1 MPYKSGMTDGEK
13 AWQPDW
19 PTCTF
24 DGCIG
29 IRVKG
34 EEWCL
39 AHVDTEVRETVL
51 AALKPGAALDLRGT
65 PFDRELLD
73 RLLNA
78 LRSEDGVPR
87 LGNATFALAKFSEDA
102 SFRRAE
108 FVESAMF
115 SWAEFSGSASFDEV
129 KIRGGAWF
137 EHAVM
142 TSLGNFRAAQF
153 SGDVGFNGAR
163 IKTSSFNGALF
174 SGPAEF
180 IDVQLDASASFE
192 AAQFDGKTLFEGAQF
207 GGELGLE
214 ADFSK
219 AQFNHFTS
227 FVGAQFNGSAKF
239 DGARFKHAGSIG
251 PLLATSRLVL
261 DQATFE
267 QAIVIEV
274 ASPVLSCINT
284 RFIESATLRV
294 RYAEVIL
301 DSAVFGKPSTI
312 TFSEDTFKR
321 MPRPRAD
328 SDDTRATR
336 TLSDD
341 DFEDFVE
348 SGGVQRLVQSYFA
361 ETVLEALLDAFTKA
375 SSGSQATEADV
386 SGANVPEVREVEA
399 FDDRLVASAANGRSA
414 RPRLLSLNAVD
425 VGTLTLTELDLSA
438 CRFWGAHNLDQLHI
452 EGAQPFSTTPTGW
465 FFGRVG
471 GQGIPVWR
479 WTRRQTLAEEH
490 HWRAHRPLP
499 TSPQGRPHPQ
509 RAGWYPSAM
518 HPPVWLADQ
527 TGQRAQRLEP
537 SRIAVLYRSL
547 RTAQEDRKNEPG
559 AADFYYGEMEM
570 RRLASATPWG
580 ERVILA
586 LYWLISGYSLR
597 GLRALVSLAVVVVG
611 LATLFDLFGF
621 PQHPSP
627 PTFWESLLYTAQS
640 TLSISDQTQLTPW
653 GKLLHIAVRLA
664 GLLLLGLAL
673 LSVRNRVK
681 R

>member
-1 MPYKSGMTDGEK
+1 MADEER

-19 PTCTF
+19 PTCTL

-29 IRVKG
+29 ICVKG
-34 EEWCL
+34 EESCL
-39 AHVDTEVRETVL
+39 AHVDPQACGAVL
-51 AALKPGAALDLRGT
+51 AALKPGAAVDVRGT
-65 PFDRELLD
+65 PFDRQLLD

-78 LRSEDGVPR
+78 LRSEDGNLK
-87 LGNATFALAKFSEDA
+87 LGNAMFALAKFSEDV

-115 SWAEFSGSASFDEV
+115 SWAEFNGSASFDEV
-129 KIRGGAWF
+129 KIRGGAFF
-137 EHAVM
+137 EYAVM

-153 SGDVGFNGAR
+153 DQGAEFNRAR
-163 IKTSSFNGALF
+163 IKTGFFDGALF
-174 SGPAEF
+174 GGPAEF
-180 IDVQLDASASFE
+180 IDVQLDATASFK
-192 AAQFDGKTLFEGAQF
+192 ATQFDGRTSFEGAKF

-214 ADFSK
+214 ADFSA
-219 AQFNHFTS
+219 AQFNELTS

-239 DGARFKHAGSIG
+239 EGARFNHAGTIG
-251 PLLATSRLVL
+251 PLLATSSLVL
-261 DQATFE
+261 NQATFE

-284 RFIESATLRV
+284 RLIESATLRV
-294 RYAEVIL
+294 RYAEIVL

-312 TFSEDTFKR
+312 AFSEDTFKR
-321 MPRPRAD
+321 MPRPQSD
-328 SDDTRATR
+328 SDVPMATR

-341 DFEDFVE
+341 EVE
-348 SGGVQRLVQSYFA
+348 QLVQSGGLQAMMQRHIA
-361 ETVLEALLDAFTKA
+361 EMFLEVFLDVIKEAISEDQSA
-375 SSGSQATEADV
+375 EADV
-386 SGANVPEVREVEA
+386 PVANVPKVREVEA
-399 FDDRLVASAANGRSA
+399 FDDQLAASAANGRSP
-414 RPRLLSLNAVD
+414 RPRLLSLHAVD

-509 RAGWYPSAM
+509 RGDWYPSAM
-518 HPPVWLADQ
+518 YPPAWLADQ

-547 RTAQEDRKNEPG
+547 RKAQEDRKNEPG

-570 RRLASATPWG
+570 RRLAPATPWG
-580 ERVILA
+580 ERVILT
-586 LYWLISGYSLR
+586 LYWLVSGYSLR
-597 GLRALVSLAVVVVG
+597 GLRALASLAVVVVG
-611 LATLFDLFGF
+611 LAILFDLWGF
-621 PQHPSP
+621 PKHPSP
-627 PTFWESLLYTAQS
+627 PTFWEGLLYTARS

-664 GLLLLGLAL
+664 GPVLLGLAL